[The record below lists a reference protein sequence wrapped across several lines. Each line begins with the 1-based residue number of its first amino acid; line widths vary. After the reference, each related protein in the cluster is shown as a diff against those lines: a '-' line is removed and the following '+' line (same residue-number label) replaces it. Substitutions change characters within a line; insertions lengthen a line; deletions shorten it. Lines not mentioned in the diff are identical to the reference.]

1 MKAKVLSVFLLATVL
16 LMTGCRNDIDKQSQ
30 VMSGEGNPVVY
41 ASIYPMYDFAK
52 NIGKDKIDL
61 RMVVPAGAE
70 PHDWEPTAKVMVQM
84 EEADVF
90 IYNGVGM
97 ETWADNIFTTL
108 ANDKLII
115 VEASRGID
123 LLKFHGHEHDK
134 EHEEQDEEHD
144 EGGHHHG
151 EYDPHVWLDP
161 IRAIKQA
168 ENIKDALIQADES
181 NRDFYEAN
189 YQEFADK
196 LKALDARYK
205 EALSNVKRK
214 EIVVAHAAFGYI
226 ADRYGLEQIPV
237 SGLNPQ
243 EEPSAAKLVQITQL
257 LREKDIKYVFFETLT
272 SPKLSEV
279 LANEVGARTAVL
291 NPIGGL
297 TQEEIDAGK
306 DYITVM
312 EENLETLKAVLG
324 E

>member
-1 MKAKVLSVFLLATVL
+1 LKAKVLSVFLLATVL